1 MILSLRHS
9 GEAGRPPSR
18 FAKSIVKQPIK
29 RQAMPATDSK
39 SESDITESYC
49 PRVKKDDLSGY
60 SVRADNVEKPV
71 VLTGDR
77 TTGHL
82 HMGHYLGS
90 LRNRIALQESHR
102 QFVLLADAQA
112 LTDSSSNPAE
122 VARNVTEVSLDYLA
136 VGLDPTKTTICLQS
150 QLPTLSELTMLYLN
164 FVSVARLERN
174 PTVKEEIRTRA
185 LGTARGVR

>member
-1 MILSLRHS
+1 
-9 GEAGRPPSR
+9 
-18 FAKSIVKQPIK
+18 
-29 RQAMPATDSK
+29 MPATDSK